1 MAKWLEAVAYSLVL
15 RPDAELERQ
24 ADELIALIG
33 RAQQPDGYLDTY
45 FIVKEPEHKWQNL
58 EECHELYCAG
68 HMIEAGVAYYE
79 ATGKTALLDIVRKN
93 ADLICARFG
102 KGEGQVRGVPGH
114 QEIEL
119 ALLRLYDGD
128 RRKALSRDGAL
139 FPGGAGHRARLF
151 YRGTRAHRLAALWPQ
166 QRRPELC
173 PDLRAGQAADQGG
186 RPQACGPGYMYTAMA
201 HLAAE
206 TGDEELLAAC
216 RTLWRNIVQQ
226 KMYVTGGVGA
236 NRARRGVLGRVRA
249 AQRPCLRR
257 GPAPRRP

>member
-1 MAKWLEAVAYSLVL
+1 MLKRQQAESIKNVTVEDPFWTPLQNLVMDVVIPYQKAILEDAVPGAEKSHAIENFRIAAGESRGEFYGMVFQDSDVAKWLEAAAYSLVL

-119 ALLRLYDGD
+119 ALLRLYDADGGVVWVGGKD
-128 RRKALSRDGAL
+128 CLRDYEDGLLELMTAERFVNVFGESALKEADWRFSRDL
-139 FPGGAGHRARLF
+139 FTWA
-151 YRGTRAHRLAALWPQ
+151 
-166 QRRPELC
+166 
-173 PDLRAGQAADQGG
+173 
-186 RPQACGPGYMYTAMA
+186 
-201 HLAAE
+201 
-206 TGDEELLAAC
+206 
-216 RTLWRNIVQQ
+216 
-226 KMYVTGGVGA
+226 
-236 NRARRGVLGRVRA
+236 
-249 AQRPCLRR
+249 
-257 GPAPRRP
+257 